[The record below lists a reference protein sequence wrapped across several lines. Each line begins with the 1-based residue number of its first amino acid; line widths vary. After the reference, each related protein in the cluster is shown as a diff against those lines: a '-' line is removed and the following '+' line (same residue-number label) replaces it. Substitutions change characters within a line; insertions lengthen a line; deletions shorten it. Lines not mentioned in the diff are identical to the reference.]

1 MQDSPSLAVLSDIH
15 GNRWALEAVLE
26 DLARSPADVTVNLGD
41 SVWGP
46 LDPAGTADLLMPI
59 AMRSVRGNTDR
70 DLLSKPSDSPSS
82 TEQHS
87 RAALTDERRAWL
99 DRHEA
104 PFIVDAVLACHG
116 TPKSDVVTL
125 LEDVTE
131 TGVHRRNGEQIG
143 VLLASQPSEVAL
155 VLCGHSHVPAIVQA
169 ANGPLVVNP
178 GSIGLP
184 AYRADVPHPHRME
197 SGSPHARYAV
207 VRRVGEGWRVELRSV
222 VYDWEAAAMR
232 AREVGR
238 TDWAYALRTGHAAS

>member
-1 MQDSPSLAVLSDIH
+1 MVDSFSLAVLSDIH

-41 SVWGP
+41 SLWGP
-46 LDPAGTADLLMPI
+46 LDPAGTAEMLMPI

-70 DLLSKPSDSPSS
+70 DLLSQPSESPSA
-82 TEQHS
+82 TEKHS
-87 RAALTDERRAWL
+87 RSALTDERRAWL
-99 DRHEA
+99 ERHEP
-104 PFIVDAVLACHG
+104 PFIFDGILACHG
-116 TPKSDVVTL
+116 TPKSDLVTL

-131 TGVHRRNGEQIG
+131 TGVRRRNGEQIG
-143 VLLASQPSEVAL
+143 VLLASQPSEVTL
-155 VLCGHSHVPAIVQA
+155 VLCGHSHVPGIVQA

-184 AYRADVPHPHRME
+184 AYRADVPHAHCME

-207 VRRVGEGWRVELRSV
+207 IRRVGDSWRIELRSV

-232 AREVGR
+232 ARAIGR